1 MVLTVQ
7 YTIYV
12 NKPEAR
18 AQKSRAP
25 TGVEKFGNLLNINVF
40 VNTIY

>member
-1 MVLTVQ
+1 MILTVQ

-18 AQKSRAP
+18 ARESRAP
-25 TGVEKFGNLLNINVF
+25 TGVEKFGNLLNINV
-40 VNTIY
+40 NIYLI